1 MVCAAVC
8 ATMSS
13 LSVGIIV
20 GSDQATAPSFRG
32 SYCAQHGRGL
42 SYCTVQSNNINME
55 RCIAGW
61 CTEYNSKMC
70 HRLKSDPCFCLSWLV
85 VVSVPYIY
93 IQCRPAAA
101 VWYLLPRW
109 RDG

>member
-32 SYCAQHGRGL
+32 SFCAQHGRGL
-42 SYCTVQSNNINME
+42 SYCTVQSNNINM
-55 RCIAGW
+55 
-61 CTEYNSKMC
+61 
-70 HRLKSDPCFCLSWLV
+70 
-85 VVSVPYIY
+85 
-93 IQCRPAAA
+93 
-101 VWYLLPRW
+101 
-109 RDG
+109 

>member
-32 SYCAQHGRGL
+32 SFCAQHGRGL
-42 SYCTVQSNNINME
+42 SYCTVQSNNININME
-55 RCIAGW
+55 RG
-61 CTEYNSKMC
+61 EMYR
-70 HRLKSDPCFCLSWLV
+70 RLV
-85 VVSVPYIY
+85 YRV
-93 IQCRPAAA
+93 
-101 VWYLLPRW
+101 
-109 RDG
+109 